1 MPNPTTQYGR
11 QDVAWPDLRSDPGS
25 TLHGQITAAIAYLSN
40 NITARWS
47 GSLTLSASS
56 TAQIIHNFDSALAGL
71 KIFVV
76 EAGSV
81 LSKDQQDA
89 AYTFAFVN
97 NDTIS
102 VQNISGVSKTFQ
114 VYVYP
119 SGLNIRGSDLDPAID
134 ISTTGSVYLQNKVAG
149 QQANNGQFGTLVTL
163 TEPTTL
169 HTVLTANTLS
179 SVQGIAA
186 PADSRGRVVI
196 FTNATGGVVS
206 FANDSGTAANRLLTG
221 TGADLQLDNNA
232 SVLLK
237 YDTSVSKWRV
247 IGSTGGGSS
256 AITVEQAHS
265 FTVGQAIRLN
275 GSTYVTA
282 QANSAANAEVVGI
295 VSKVVDADTF
305 QYVASGEITGL
316 SGLTAGEVYFLRDD
330 LAGGISITEP
340 TTVGNISI
348 PVGIATSTTKL
359 MVGIKRGIVVGGA
372 NLRTQIGLSN
382 NATTTIQDV
391 SAYHG
396 GSLSG
401 WIEIAATTPLKFY
414 FEARFAKNGAGTD
427 FLISPQYVGNTPP
440 SGFAITVTTA
450 GLIQVTLPSITGF
463 SSASANFALNAP
475 AVGTTLPLQ
484 ISSGLITPD
493 GSAFS
498 VNGWNS
504 GSVSVIMSS
513 TSPTVQRIISPSSA
527 ISVTLPSA
535 GIKAGYQMRLIASGC
550 SETNHVKLFSSS
562 GSEIERLTGVGFIE
576 VTAIV
581 DSPTSSSD
589 WIIVNYRNAGIL
601 SFSDVTFSAIGGGS
615 WSVDSG
621 DFSQFSYIQT
631 PGLLTLNYQCG
642 PFTITGAVTDLVTT
656 LPTRFKQFLSNQTN
670 GITYNNTG
678 SAFENGLVSTNAG
691 SKAIAV
697 TRNGGSLWTA
707 GANLSY
713 FRLSVV
719 LSTN

>member
-1 MPNPTTQYGR
+1 MPNPTSPYGR
-11 QDVAWPDLRSDPGS
+11 QDLAWPDLGSDPGS
-25 TLHGQITAAIAYLSN
+25 TLHGQITAAVAYLSN

-47 GSLTLSASS
+47 GSLTLAASS
-56 TAQIIHNFDSALAGL
+56 TAQIIHNFDSVLAGL

-76 EAGSV
+76 ESGSV
-81 LSKDQQDA
+81 LSKAQQDA
-89 AYTFAFVN
+89 AFAFTFVN
-97 NDTIS
+97 NDTIQ

-119 SGLNIRGSDLDPAID
+119 SNLNIRTSDFDPAVD
-134 ISTTGSVYLQNKVAG
+134 FETTGSLYVQSKIAG
-149 QQANNGQFGTLVTL
+149 QQASNGQNGTLVTL

-169 HTVLTANTLS
+169 HTVLTSGTLS

-206 FANDSGTAANRLLTG
+206 FSNDSGTAANRLLTG

-316 SGLTAGEVYFLRDD
+316 SGLTAGEVYFLSDATPG
-330 LAGGISITEP
+330 LLTITEP
-340 TTVGNISI
+340 TTVGSVSI

-359 MVGIKRGIVVGGA
+359 MVGIKRGITVGGA

-484 ISSGLITPD
+484 IDGGL
-493 GSAFS
+493 
-498 VNGWNS
+498 VNGPVL
-504 GSVSVIMSS
+504 GS
-513 TSPTVQRIISPSSA
+513 TSGIAPAAGRVGQSLQSQTIVGGTLINTSGRRIIA
-527 ISVTLPSA
+527 QVTPLTKGTYSIMA
-535 GIKAGYQMRLIASGC
+535 AANFNTASGT
-550 SETNHVKLFSSS
+550 SDSISIDIFDGTNIYAVMNVYSRTTSPETS
-562 GSEIERLTGVGFIE
+562 LT
-576 VTAIV
+576 
-581 DSPTSSSD
+581 
-589 WIIVNYRNAGIL
+589 
-601 SFSDVTFSAIGGGS
+601 TF
-615 WSVDSG
+615 
-621 DFSQFSYIQT
+621 T
-631 PGLLTLNYQCG
+631 
-642 PFTITGAVTDLVTT
+642 TITIATDGTT
-656 LPTRFKQFLSNQTN
+656 ISLR
-670 GITYNNTG
+670 
-678 SAFENGLVSTNAG
+678 AG
-691 SKAIAV
+691 
-697 TRNGGSLWTA
+697 RNGGQCFVETVNIMA
-707 GANLSY
+707 TRIA
-713 FRLSVV
+713 
-719 LSTN
+719 